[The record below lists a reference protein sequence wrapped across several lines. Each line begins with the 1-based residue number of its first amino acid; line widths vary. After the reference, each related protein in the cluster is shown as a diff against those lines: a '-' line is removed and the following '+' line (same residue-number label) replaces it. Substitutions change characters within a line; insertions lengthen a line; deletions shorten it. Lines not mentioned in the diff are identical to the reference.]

1 MYQILT
7 DWRNVRCS
15 GLKGRPSMKV
25 VTYYRVSTAAQGR
38 SGLGLEAQRDT
49 VEAFCRTRACEVL
62 AEFTEVESGRRN
74 DRPQLTAALH
84 RAKVTGATL
93 VIAKLDRLSR
103 NAAFLLALR
112 DSGVEFI
119 AADMPDACRLTVG
132 ILAMVA
138 EQEREAI
145 SARTKAALA
154 SAKARGTRLGNPN
167 GAAALRRAAK
177 GNAASV
183 AVQKADARQRAVN
196 LAETI
201 SEIRAEGMHSL
212 PALARGLN
220 ERHIKTAR
228 GGRWHPSSV
237 RNLLVR
243 LGEVHA

>member
-1 MYQILT
+1 
-7 DWRNVRCS
+7 
-15 GLKGRPSMKV
+15 MKV
-25 VTYYRVSTAAQGR
+25 ITYYRVSTASQGR
-38 SGLGLEAQRDT
+38 SGLGLEAQRHA
-49 VEAFCRTRACEVL
+49 VAAFCKARDCDVL
-62 AEFTEVESGRRN
+62 AEFTEVESGKRN

-84 RAKVTGATL
+84 HAKVTGATL

-103 NAAFLLALR
+103 NAAFLLTLR
-112 DSGVEFI
+112 DSGVDFI

-145 SARTKAALA
+145 SARTKAALT

-177 GNAASV
+177 GNTASITK
-183 AVQKADARQRAVN
+183 QKVEADQRAN
-196 LAETI
+196 DLAATI
-201 SEIRAEGMHSL
+201 ALMKAEGIHSL

-228 GGRWHPSSV
+228 GGQWHASTV
-237 RNLLVR
+237 RNLLIR
-243 LGEVHA
+243 LD